1 MENKTQANIM
11 YYEVFFESDTHAEW
25 VATFETEELFIAC
38 FPALE
43 RKAKSQGMKVT
54 EREINSGH

>member
-1 MENKTQANIM
+1 M

-43 RKAKSQGMKVT
+43 REAKSQGMKVT